1 MVPECCLH
9 ITQQAHSTGSVNTAH
24 STGSVNTA
32 HSTGNGA
39 PILALA
45 QHQHSTLQA
54 QHKASASTAHSK
66 GMGRSSWPRHS
77 PCGGADTQHRPSTG
91 DQEAAQVGSRI
102 EAGLVL
108 CKCCASGRL
117 DQGLRQVLSCASAV
131 QVLCKCSLGHLP
143 ALPAHQSTLL
153 VKIACSL
160 LTHYLSLCLPGS
172 PLHWGMHTSM
182 QHWLMASF
190 WAAHAAW
197 IGVH

>member
-1 MVPECCLH
+1 VLDRWCQSAAYTSH
-9 ITQQAHSTGSVNTAH
+9 SKHTAQAVSTQHTAQAVSTQHTAQATGRPSWPWPSTNTAH
-24 STGSVNTA
+24 CKHSTKQVPAQHTAREWGAHPGRGTA
-32 HSTGNGA
+32 HVVVLIPSIG
-39 PILALA
+39 PA
-45 QHQHSTLQA
+45 QGIKRLH
-54 QHKASASTAHSK
+54 
-66 GMGRSSWPRHS
+66 
-77 PCGGADTQHRPSTG
+77 
-91 DQEAAQVGSRI
+91 
-102 EAGLVL
+102 
-108 CKCCASGRL
+108 RL

-190 WAAHAAW
+190 
-197 IGVH
+197 